1 MLPLNGGPALIS
13 KRRVWTYKEL
23 REAADF
29 FAAGETWKQ
38 VGSRYGVS
46 GSCVRTL
53 IRRHGITIPERT
65 PRRLP
70 TDRGDLLFRAASIR
84 NIEGLSWS
92 LVAERVGW
100 GKSPQALYK
109 AVQRHSEIRCRT
121 GYPDQRRPRD
131 GKE

>member
-1 MLPLNGGPALIS
+1 MLAS
-13 KRRVWTYKEL
+13 KRREWTYKEL

-29 FAAGETWKQ
+29 FAAGESWEQ

-53 IRRHGITIPERT
+53 IRRHGVTIPERN
-65 PRRLP
+65 PYRISS
-70 TDRGDLLFRAASIR
+70 DRAHVLFLAASIR

-100 GKSPQALYK
+100 EKSPQALYK
-109 AVQRHSEIRCRT
+109 AVKRHDEIRCRT